1 MKALL
6 ELRGRSPGGTRRR
19 WGTAG
24 EGHPTVPEQLAG
36 RWPGEPGGHLVAG
49 RFRLRSLAI
58 TDIAP
63 KMPLTAIGTPVQ
75 KCAQPGRRRQPY
87 R

>member
-1 MKALL
+1 MIRPPLAVKPPGWFIH
-6 ELRGRSPGGTRRR
+6 ELT
-19 WGTAG
+19 
-24 EGHPTVPEQLAG
+24 
-36 RWPGEPGGHLVAG
+36 
-49 RFRLRSLAI
+49 AI

>member
-1 MKALL
+1 LKYTCQGLTDTIFPS
-6 ELRGRSPGGTRRR
+6 RSVNPPG
-19 WGTAG
+19 WFIHEFTAM
-24 EGHPTVPEQLAG
+24 
-36 RWPGEPGGHLVAG
+36 
-49 RFRLRSLAI
+49 

-75 KCAQPGRRRQPY
+75 KCAQPLNRRQPY